1 MEDSGIIALYWARE
15 ERALVETERKYG
27 RYCWTISYNILH
39 NREDTE
45 ECLNDTYMKAWN
57 AMPPQ
62 RPSILSAFLGKIARN
77 VSLDRYKAGRTDKRG
92 GGQMVVALEELEDCL
107 PGSGS
112 VEQSLADAELARSID
127 RFLRTLPE
135 KECCVFLRRYWYVDS
150 MLEIA
155 NRYHMAEGTVKSMLF
170 RTRRK
175 LKAYLEEEG
184 VYV

>member
-1 MEDSGIIALYWARE
+1 MEDAGIIALYWARE

-77 VSLDRYKAGRTDKRG
+77 LSLDRYKAGRTDKRG

-155 NRYHMAEGTVKSMLF
+155 HRYHMAEGTVKSMLF

>member
-1 MEDSGIIALYWARE
+1 MEDAGIIDLYWARE

-62 RPSILSAFLGKIARN
+62 RPTILSAFLGKIARN
-77 VSLDRYKAGRTDKRG
+77 LSLDRYKAGRTDKRG

-107 PGSGS
+107 PAGGS
-112 VEQSLADAELARSID
+112 VEQSLADAELARAID
-127 RFLRTLPE
+127 RFLRSLPE

-155 NRYHMAEGTVKSMLF
+155 HRYHMAEGTVKSMLF

-175 LKAYLEEEG
+175 LKNYLEQEG
-184 VYV
+184 VGV

>member
-1 MEDSGIIALYWARE
+1 MEDAGIIALYWARE

-62 RPSILSAFLGKIARN
+62 RPSILSAFLGKITRN
-77 VSLDRYKAGRTDKRG
+77 LSLDRYKAGRTDKRG

-155 NRYHMAEGTVKSMLF
+155 HRYHMAEGTVKSMLF

>member
-1 MEDSGIIALYWARE
+1 MEDAGIIDLYWARE
-15 ERALVETERKYG
+15 ERALIETERKYG
-27 RYCWTISYNILH
+27 RYCWTISYHILH

-57 AMPPQ
+57 VMPPQ
-62 RPSILSAFLGKIARN
+62 RPSILSAFLGKITRN
-77 VSLDRYKAGRTDKRG
+77 LALDRYKAARTDKRG
-92 GGQMVVALEELEDCL
+92 GGQTLVPLEELEDCL
-107 PGSGS
+107 PANGS

-155 NRYHMAEGTVKSMLF
+155 HRYHMAEGTVKSMLF

-175 LKAYLEEEG
+175 LKNYLEQEG
-184 VYV
+184 VSI